1 MTRAGRLFTYLEG
14 IREILLD
21 LPLAYPETKRNALE
35 RQLEVSAV
43 AILENLRRT
52 YDITGGKAEEALKD
66 YYKHHRRPMR
76 RKQEATH
83 GLCK

>member
-1 MTRAGRLFTYLEG
+1 MEG

-21 LPLAYPETKRNALE
+21 LPLAYPKAKRSALE
-35 RQLEVSAV
+35 RQLELSAV

-52 YDITGGKAEEALKD
+52 FDVSGGRAEEALKD

-76 RKQEATH
+76 RK
-83 GLCK
+83 

>member
-21 LPLAYPETKRNALE
+21 LPLAYPKPKRRALE
-35 RQLEVSAV
+35 RQLESSAV

-52 YDITGGKAEEALKD
+52 FDVSGGQAEEALKD

-76 RKQEATH
+76 RK
-83 GLCK
+83 